1 MSVRRWGSDCSRFAG
16 IAGILITFA
25 AQATTAEADAAP
37 GMQIEHWA
45 GAYIGAHAGY
55 ASLATASTVSDVPA
69 QSWTHEADGAM
80 GGVLV
85 GYNFNM
91 SDFALGLE
99 VDAGFGFV
107 TDTESRPGLGLV
119 TITDHGQ
126 HTFRGRA
133 GVLLK
138 SGLLY
143 VTGGLTLADV
153 WAKSTGGRD
162 KQFLLGFVVG
172 AGFETM
178 IHERLSLRAEY
189 LYSSF
194 GEETYRLA
202 ATDVKSRLD
211 SRTARIGIV
220 WHAW

>member
-1 MSVRRWGSDCSRFAG
+1 MSVCRWKSGCRRFAG
-16 IAGILITFA
+16 IAGIVITFA
-25 AQATTAEADAAP
+25 AQAVAAEPDAAP
-37 GMQIEHWA
+37 AILTEHWT

-55 ASLATASTVSDVPA
+55 ASLAAASTVSDGLA
-69 QSWTHEADGAM
+69 QSWTHEADGAI

-91 SDFALGLE
+91 SDFVVGLE
-99 VDAGFGFV
+99 ADAGFGFV
-107 TDTESRPGLGLV
+107 TDTESRPGLGAV
-119 TITDHGQ
+119 TVTDHGQ

-133 GVLLK
+133 GVLLGP
-138 SGLLY
+138 GLLY
-143 VTGGLTLADV
+143 ATGGLTLADV
-153 WAKSTGGRD
+153 WTKSTAGRD

-202 ATDVKSRLD
+202 ATDVKSRFD